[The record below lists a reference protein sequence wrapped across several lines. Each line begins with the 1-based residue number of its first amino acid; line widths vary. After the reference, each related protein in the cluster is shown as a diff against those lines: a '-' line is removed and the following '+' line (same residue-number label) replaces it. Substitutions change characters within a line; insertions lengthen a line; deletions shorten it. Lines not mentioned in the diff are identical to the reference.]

1 MGRRVAGGG
10 ALSQDG
16 RKVVNVIED
25 PDSAQHTQR
34 STFRVQATGI
44 RASRD
49 LDKAGEAIINKI
61 TCSIIRFSCAVTEPD
76 GTRPGGLGE
85 GRFLKDVRAELEG
98 SRIQMLQTGRG
109 KIVAGRVPS
118 TGEAETHVTT
128 LWALGTWPPQEGQ
141 VWRGDVMGY
150 GPGGGGREYMRLK
163 LMTRSQGK
171 VENVGKTHS
180 SLGQTWGRV

>member
-49 LDKAGEAIINKI
+49 LDKAGEATINKI

-98 SRIQMLQTGRG
+98 LELGVRARWARQPGSLD
-109 KIVAGRVPS
+109 KSSHPVPAALDLDWPPD
-118 TGEAETHVTT
+118 GQCFETHSGKYSP
-128 LWALGTWPPQEGQ
+128 LAAHSQEEE
-141 VWRGDVMGY
+141 
-150 GPGGGGREYMRLK
+150 GRD
-163 LMTRSQGK
+163 
-171 VENVGKTHS
+171 
-180 SLGQTWGRV
+180 